1 MAGPLKLTI
10 GKEEIAAKSSND
22 TCLRKRAMWKGSLKK
37 QARQDHGHDPGG
49 VKLAGFRPIA
59 LRW

>member
-10 GKEEIAAKSSND
+10 GKEEIAAESGDD
-22 TCLRKRAMWKGSLKK
+22 TSIRKRAIWKGSLKC

-49 VKLAGFRPIA
+49 VKLAGFSPIA
-59 LRW
+59 RRP